1 LVAAEPA
8 TKGVSILPFIH
19 DLLSKIFEM
28 VLNIAPGDKLQ
39 GILDSILGL
48 FK

>member
-1 LVAAEPA
+1 M
-8 TKGVSILPFIH
+8 PFIH

-39 GILDSILGL
+39 TILDSILGL